1 MTATKSTKGIA
12 QRLPDGYANLER
24 FVPAW
29 ALDDAAQRA
38 NARAGS
44 TIDEMRTFY
53 SAMVPIAADA
63 AESLRGTPIDQ
74 LDDQRTDLLKL
85 LLSLVEVAVGVEC
98 FNGPKVP
105 YGYDQSRLI
114 VVPVPHMTPA
124 F

>member
-1 MTATKSTKGIA
+1 MTINESTNGTA
-12 QRLPDGYANLER
+12 QRLPDGYGTLER
-24 FVPAW
+24 FVDTW
-29 ALDDAAQRA
+29 ALDNAMQRA

-44 TIDEMRTFY
+44 TIEEMRAFY
-53 SAMVPIAADA
+53 SEMVPVAADA

-74 LDDQRTDLLKL
+74 LDEQRTDLLKML
-85 LLSLVEVAVGVEC
+85 LCLVEVAVGVEC